1 MVKLNFK
8 KDIRNNQLL
17 EHMILNFDMDK
28 LKKKG
33 FNADNLDVK
42 MTVNGVELPVKK
54 VWSHIEKQLDRAIKE
69 EAKKLVDNMLG
80 NRFSDAVNEIENE
93 IDELVEKFKNAVEE
107 VKITE

>member
-8 KDIRNNQLL
+8 KDIRNKQLL
-17 EHMILNFDMDK
+17 EHMILNVDMDK

-54 VWSHIEKQLDRAIKE
+54 VWKHIEEQLDRAIKE
-69 EAKKLVDNMLG
+69 EAKKLVENMLG
-80 NRFSDAVNEIENE
+80 ERFADAVNEIETH
-93 IDELVEKFKNAVEE
+93 IDELVEKFKNAVEK
-107 VKITE
+107 VNIV